1 MNTIWSTYIQSIGT
15 LYLSRLL
22 RFSDMF
28 KEKYMDAFDIEDG
41 KNVLEIG
48 CGPGALSQSLKRWY
62 PNSNITG
69 IDRDS
74 NFIRFAKEQAPYL
87 DFLEDDAVNLSFDN
101 NTFDVSISNTVAEH
115 IEPSAFFSGQYR
127 VLKPGGVCLVL
138 SSRRGVNIQAPCI
151 REQNEFE
158 KDIWQR
164 VEERCRDTDKKY
176 NVCAYS
182 MDESEYPRCMEKF
195 RFRNVSTEYITVNLT
210 PDNPI
215 YSKEDAYKMINANRQ
230 TALDGIE
237 FLKTIASDIVSS
249 DEIEELTRLTNDKYR
264 QRIELYDAGIK
275 QWDTDVSVIMIM
287 RGIK

>member
-22 RFSDMF
+22 RFSDTF

-48 CGPGALSQSLKRWY
+48 CGPRALSQSLHRWY

-74 NFIRFAKEQAPYL
+74 NFIRFAKEQTPYL

-115 IEPSAFFSGQYR
+115 IEPSAFFGEQYR

-158 KDIWQR
+158 KNIWQR
-164 VEERCRDTDKKY
+164 VEGRCQDIDKKY

-195 RFRNVSTEYITVNLT
+195 GFINVSTEYITINLT
-210 PDNPI
+210 PDNPS
-215 YSKEDAYKMINANRQ
+215 YSKETAYKMINANRQ

-249 DEIEELTRLTNDKYR
+249 DEITELTRLTNDKYR
-264 QRIELYDAGIK
+264 KRIKLYDAGIK
-275 QWDTDVSVIMIM
+275 QWDTDVSVIMVM